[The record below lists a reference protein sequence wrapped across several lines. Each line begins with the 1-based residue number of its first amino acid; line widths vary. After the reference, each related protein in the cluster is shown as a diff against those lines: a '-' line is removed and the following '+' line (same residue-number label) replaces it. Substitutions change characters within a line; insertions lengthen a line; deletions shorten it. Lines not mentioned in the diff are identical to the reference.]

1 MLPALTAGL
10 VRYVHIDGLNKLSQR
25 IRVKLLHPHIAFG
38 FLNELFNALVLPL
51 LYFNFLLQLDS
62 FCFELF
68 LFRLIALAQHIEA
81 FVIQLAAGVV
91 LVDLDEQPLQFRDTL
106 FIALKPSLADIQ
118 LLCAFYAELGL
129 HDRAEVIFI
138 PQDIPRDQLHV
149 FQDHTL
155 QNGLPDV
162 VCRALV
168 FVLPVKGT
176 IKECTLRFV
185 IVGCAIVQLFS
196 AV

>member
-1 MLPALTAGL
+1 MPSYLMWIYCLRLPVVLSGASAQMAWTS
-10 VRYVHIDGLNKLSQR
+10 SQR

-91 LVDLDEQPLQFRDTL
+91 LVDLDEQPLL
-106 FIALKPSLADIQ
+106 CVGSLA
-118 LLCAFYAELGL
+118 AS
-129 HDRAEVIFI
+129 
-138 PQDIPRDQLHV
+138 
-149 FQDHTL
+149 
-155 QNGLPDV
+155 
-162 VCRALV
+162 LV
-168 FVLPVKGT
+168 
-176 IKECTLRFV
+176 
-185 IVGCAIVQLFS
+185 
-196 AV
+196 